1 MADTGT
7 SALGGEQILVTG
19 SGRGLGLATARR
31 LAQAGARVWLA
42 DIRADWLES
51 AADKLRADGQ
61 DVQTVAVDVTDER
74 SVAAMAEQVTAD
86 GPLYGLV
93 NNAAKADGVGG
104 KPVHEI
110 AVAEWDALMA
120 VNLRGPW
127 LVARAVL
134 PSMIAAGRGRVV
146 NIGSD
151 AALYGSPRLAHYIAS
166 KGGLAALTRAMARDL
181 GPHGITVN
189 TVSPG
194 LTATEAA
201 AKIPEQRHQLYRDN
215 RALEHDQ
222 VPADVVG
229 AIAFLL
235 GPEAGYITGQQL
247 VVNGG
252 FVLN

>member
-1 MADTGT
+1 M
-7 SALGGEQILVTG
+7 SLQGEPILVTG
-19 SGRGLGLATARR
+19 AGRGLGLAMSRR
-31 LAQAGARVWLA
+31 LATEGARVWLA
-42 DIRADWLES
+42 DVRTDWLED
-51 AADKLRADGQ
+51 AVGKLRAEGL
-61 DVQTVAVDVTDER
+61 DVASVPVDVTDQA
-74 SVAAMAEQVTAD
+74 SVQAMVAAV

-93 NNAAKADGVGG
+93 NNAARADGVGG

-110 AVAEWDALMA
+110 TPEEWDALMA

-127 LVARAVL
+127 LVSREVA
-134 PSMIAAGRGRVV
+134 PGMIAAGRGRIV

-166 KGGLAALTRAMARDL
+166 KGGVSALTRAMARDL

-194 LTATEAA
+194 LTHTEAA
-201 AKIPEQRHQLYRDN
+201 SHIPEHRHQLYRDN
-215 RALEHDQ
+215 RPLTRDQ
-222 VPADVVG
+222 QPDDVVG
-229 AIAFLL
+229 AVAFLL

-252 FVLN
+252 FVLH

>member
-1 MADTGT
+1 MDLQGKP
-7 SALGGEQILVTG
+7 ILVTG
-19 SGRGLGLATARR
+19 AGRGLGLAMSRR

-42 DIRADWLES
+42 DVRTDWLAD
-51 AADKLRADGQ
+51 AADELGRDGLE
-61 DVQTVAVDVTDER
+61 VAALPVDVTDER
-74 SVAAMAEQVTAD
+74 SVSELAETV
-86 GPLYGLV
+86 GELYGLV
-93 NNAAKADGVGG
+93 NNAARADGVGG

-110 AVAEWDALMA
+110 TPAEWDALMA

-134 PSMIAAGRGRVV
+134 PAMIAAGQGRIV

-166 KGGLAALTRAMARDL
+166 KGGVAALTRAMARDL

-194 LTATEAA
+194 LTHTEAA
-201 AKIPEQRHQLYRDN
+201 ARIPEQRHQLYRDN
-215 RALEHDQ
+215 RALTRDQ
-222 VPADVVG
+222 QPDDVVG
-229 AIAFLL
+229 AVAFLL
-235 GPEAGYITGQQL
+235 GPEAGYLTGQQL